1 MPCDKTNEKK
11 GKKDDNSCKN
21 SNIRG
26 LCMQNSCKNSYI
38 RGLCMQLS
46 QIANMVKYSRNLIH
60 SFSMLIQR

>member
-11 GKKDDNSCKN
+11 GKKKKTFYHLTEKIQLNDNSCKN
-21 SNIRG
+21 SN
-26 LCMQNSCKNSYI
+26 I